1 MAMKSRVMILFVAL
15 LLLLSA
21 CASNTPNTP
30 QISVEDPW
38 VRAAVAMAADS
49 SQGGMSSDSGSMQ
62 MGGATSA
69 VYMIIRNTGRQPD
82 RLLTVKTDAAQ
93 AAETHITET
102 KDGITVMSKVDGFD
116 IPAQGQIVLEP
127 GGKHIMLV
135 NLNQDLK
142 EGENLNLTLVFE
154 KSGEI
159 KVTVPVRNP

>member
-1 MAMKSRVMILFVAL
+1 
-15 LLLLSA
+15 
-21 CASNTPNTP
+21 
-30 QISVEDPW
+30 
-38 VRAAVAMAADS
+38 
-49 SQGGMSSDSGSMQ
+49 
-62 MGGATSA
+62 
-69 VYMIIRNTGRQPD
+69 
-82 RLLTVKTDAAQ
+82 
-93 AAETHITET
+93 
-102 KDGITVMSKVDGFD
+102 VDGFD